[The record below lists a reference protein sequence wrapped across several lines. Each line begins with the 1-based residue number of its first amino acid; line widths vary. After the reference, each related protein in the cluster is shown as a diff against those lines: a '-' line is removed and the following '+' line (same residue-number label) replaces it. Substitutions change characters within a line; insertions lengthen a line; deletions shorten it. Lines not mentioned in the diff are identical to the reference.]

1 MNINIQVDKSLFG
14 GGNAGTTGVNTNI
27 NQSLG
32 NSSGGTP
39 MININGAPSSG
50 NNNGNNDMMS
60 RLNSGVLPPNSS
72 LMHQR
77 AKK

>member
-14 GGNAGTTGVNTNI
+14 GGNAGTTAISSNL
-27 NQSLG
+27 NQSNG
-32 NSSGGTP
+32 TSGGGTP
-39 MININGAPSSG
+39 MININVAPTTI
-50 NNNGNNDMMS
+50 NNGNIDIMS
-60 RLNSGVLPPNSS
+60 RMNSGALPPNSS